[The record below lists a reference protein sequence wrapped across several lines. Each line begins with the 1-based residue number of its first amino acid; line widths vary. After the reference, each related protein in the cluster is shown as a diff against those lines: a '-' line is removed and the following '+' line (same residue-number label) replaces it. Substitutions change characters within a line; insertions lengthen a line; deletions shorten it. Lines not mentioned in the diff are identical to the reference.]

1 MGNQENRRRVR
12 LAEVTYAPA
21 QNGRLEI
28 GHVIQEALADISLK
42 ICEVQRKT
50 SLKKPDTIIKS
61 KAGLLQIPNIRGK
74 KKERKE
80 S

>member
-1 MGNQENRRRVR
+1 MR
-12 LAEVTYAPA
+12 LAEVTCAPA

-28 GHVIQEALADISLK
+28 RHVIHEALADISLK

-50 SLKKPDTIIKS
+50 SLKKPVTKIKI
-61 KAGLLQIPNIRGK
+61 KAGLLQIPSIRGK
-74 KKERKE
+74 KKEKERKE